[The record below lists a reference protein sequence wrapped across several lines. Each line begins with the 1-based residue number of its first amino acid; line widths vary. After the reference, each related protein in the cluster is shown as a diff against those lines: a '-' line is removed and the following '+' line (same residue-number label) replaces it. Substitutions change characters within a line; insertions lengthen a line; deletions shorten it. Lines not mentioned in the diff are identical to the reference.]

1 MQIKAMR
8 FFKATFFIKSSILR
22 GFKHLL
28 PPPLIACSLFL
39 SVNLFVSF
47 KHKAY
52 ILQAT
57 IDTIF
62 RTPTLFLD
70 DLIYQKAA
78 GKNQLKRHFGGQ
90 MTSPNK

>member
-1 MQIKAMR
+1 MV
-8 FFKATFFIKSSILR
+8 
-22 GFKHLL
+22 FKHIL
-28 PPPLIACSLFL
+28 PAPPIACSLFL
-39 SVNLFVSF
+39 SVNLFVSL
-47 KHKAY
+47 KHKAF

-57 IDTIF
+57 VDTIC